1 MRLNMLNKIGA
12 ATRATLSYF
21 AKLPMD
27 LVNTVLDRTW
37 FTVALFLVIVLPFS
51 AGAVYDRIHNYV
63 SATVRISKVE
73 HICYID
79 KGRRPGD
86 PPSPTAP
93 CEVLQQEAER
103 DGILEDLRIHQDT
116 YISFNYT
123 SPVDGEVHEGRL
135 RRSPNMEEPEV
146 NQEIR
151 ILISRFHPTEVK
163 N

>member
-1 MRLNMLNKIGA
+1 MDMLNKIGA
-12 ATRATLSYF
+12 ATRATLSSF
-21 AKLPMD
+21 AKLPID

-37 FTVALFLVIVLPFS
+37 FTVALFVVIVLPFS
-51 AGAVYDRIHNYV
+51 ASAIYDRIHNYV
-63 SATVRISKVE
+63 AATVRVSKVE

-79 KGRRPGD
+79 KGGRRPGD

-93 CEVLQQEAER
+93 CEVLQQQAER

-123 SPVDGEVHEGRL
+123 SPADGEIHEGRL
-135 RRSPNMEEPEV
+135 RRNSNAPEV

-151 ILISRFHPTEVK
+151 VLISRFDPTEVK
-163 N
+163 D